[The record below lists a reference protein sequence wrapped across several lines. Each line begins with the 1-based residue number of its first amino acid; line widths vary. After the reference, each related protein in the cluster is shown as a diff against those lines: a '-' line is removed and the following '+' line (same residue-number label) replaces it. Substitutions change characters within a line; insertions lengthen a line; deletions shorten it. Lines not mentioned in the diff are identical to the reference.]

1 MTTIRRLLGLTAGQ
15 RSWIAVG
22 ALLGFLAV
30 ASNVALMA
38 VSAFLISKAAL
49 VSNVAEVALAIT
61 AVRVLAIGRAAFRY
75 FERTVT
81 HRATFAIL
89 ADLRVWFFASIEP
102 LAPARLATRRSG
114 DLLTR
119 IVGDIETLEDF
130 YVRVVLPPIVAGLVT
145 LFAALGLGLLDV
157 TLGLTLAGF
166 LVASG
171 IVLPL
176 VARRLSRAPGAA
188 AIANRGEFGATLVD
202 EINGLADLVAL
213 DRAAA
218 HRDRVLALGTEVDA
232 AGERVAIVRSA
243 ASATSSMLAG
253 LAGVTVLAIGIGLV
267 EAGRLDPVFLAAL
280 PLVALASFEVVG
292 PLAQAFGSW
301 DTNKAAAERLFEL
314 TDSRPP
320 VVDPAPAARAASA
333 SVFST
338 APGIEI
344 RDLRFRY
351 GADEPFLIDG
361 LDLSV
366 APGTSL
372 AIVGPSGSGKSTIV
386 NLLLRFWEYEEG
398 EIRIGGRDI
407 RDDRADDV
415 RRLLGVVPQ
424 DVHLFDATIRDNLA
438 VADADVTDERIEQ
451 ACRLAQVHA
460 FIETLPQRYETR
472 VGENG
477 VLLSGGER
485 QRLAIARAII
495 KDAPILILDEATANL
510 DVETEAA
517 LLDHDRHLA
526 PHERGGS
533 HRSAARPRRLTAG
546 ESVVQRLVHGAQRE
560 AELRAALR
568 PALRPDTP
576 THRLDQPGAHEQAD
590 PGAADLAG
598 EAR

>member
-1 MTTIRRLLGLTAGQ
+1 MTTFRRLLGLTAGQ
-15 RSWIAVG
+15 RRWITVG

-30 ASNVALMA
+30 GSNVALMA

-49 VSNVAEVALAIT
+49 VSNVADVALAIT

-102 LAPARLATRRSG
+102 LAPARLASRRSG

-145 LFAALGLGLLDV
+145 LVAALGLGLLDV

-171 IVLPL
+171 IVLPV
-176 VARRLSRAPGAA
+176 VARWLSKAPGAA
-188 AIANRGEFGATLVD
+188 AIAKRGEFGATLVD

-218 HRDRVLALGTEVDA
+218 HRDRVLGLGTEVDA

-243 ASATSSMLAG
+243 TSAAASTLAG
-253 LAGVTVLAIGIGLV
+253 LAGVTVLAIGVGLV

-280 PLVALASFEVVG
+280 PLVALASFEVIG

-301 DTNKAAAERLFEL
+301 DANKAAAERLFEL
-314 TDSRPP
+314 TDTRPE
-320 VVDPAPAARAASA
+320 VVDPAPAATLATGPLP
-333 SVFST
+333 ST

-344 RDLRFRY
+344 RALRFRY
-351 GADEPFLIDG
+351 ADDDPFVIDG

-372 AIVGPSGSGKSTIV
+372 AIVGASGSGKSTIV
-386 NLLLRFWEYEEG
+386 NLLLRFWDYDDG
-398 EIRIGGRDI
+398 EIRIGGLEIREARAEDI
-407 RDDRADDV
+407 

-438 VADADVTDERIEQ
+438 VADADVTDERIEE

-460 FIETLPQRYETR
+460 FIETLPQGYETR

-510 DVETEAA
+510 DVDTEAA
-517 LLDHDRHLA
+517 LLDSLA
-526 PHERGGS
+526 PFMAGRTTIVIS
-533 HRSAARPRRLTAG
+533 HRMSVAARTDRRL
-546 ESVVQRLVHGAQRE
+546 VLGA
-560 AELRAALR
+560 
-568 PALRPDTP
+568 
-576 THRLDQPGAHEQAD
+576 
-590 PGAADLAG
+590 
-598 EAR
+598 

>member
-1 MTTIRRLLGLTAGQ
+1 VTTFKRLFGLTAGQ
-15 RSWIAVG
+15 RRWIAVG

-30 ASNVALMA
+30 GSNVALMA
-38 VSAFLISKAAL
+38 VSAFLISKAAI

-102 LAPARLATRRSG
+102 LAPARLAARRSG

-145 LFAALGLGLLDV
+145 LFAALGLGMLDV

-176 VARRLSRAPGAA
+176 VSRRLSRAPGAA
-188 AIANRGEFGATLVD
+188 AIATRGEFSATLVD

-218 HRDRVLALGTEVDA
+218 HRDRVLALGTELDA
-232 AGERVAIVRSA
+232 AGERLALVRSA
-243 ASATSSMLAG
+243 TTATSSMLAG
-253 LAGVTVLAIGIGLV
+253 LAGVTVLAVGIGLV
-267 EAGRLDPVFLAAL
+267 GAGRLDPILLAAI
-280 PLVALASFEVVG
+280 PLVAVASFEVIG

-314 TDSRPP
+314 TDAPP
-320 VVDPAPAARAASA
+320 EVSDPALAGVRAGTPAQSTVHAPL
-333 SVFST
+333 T

-344 RDLRFRY
+344 RDLCFRY
-351 GADEPFLIDG
+351 GPDEPFVIDG

-386 NLLLRFWEYEEG
+386 NLLLRFWEYHEG
-398 EIRIGGRDI
+398 EIRIDGRDI
-407 RDDRADDV
+407 RDDRAEDV

-438 VADADVTDERIEQ
+438 VADADVTDERIEA

-460 FIETLPQRYETR
+460 FIETLPKGYETR

-510 DVETEAA
+510 DVGTEAA
-517 LLDHDRHLA
+517 LLDSLA
-526 PHERGGS
+526 PFIATRTTIVIS
-533 HRSAARPRRLTAG
+533 HRMSVASRTDRL
-546 ESVVQRLVHGAQRE
+546 LV
-560 AELRAALR
+560 
-568 PALRPDTP
+568 
-576 THRLDQPGAHEQAD
+576 LDG
-590 PGAADLAG
+590 
-598 EAR
+598 

>member
-1 MTTIRRLLGLTAGQ
+1 VSTFRRLLALTAGQ
-15 RSWIAVG
+15 RRWIAVG
-22 ALLGFLAV
+22 AVLGFLAV
-30 ASNVALMA
+30 GSNVALMA

-49 VSNVAEVALAIT
+49 ISNVAEVALAIT

-89 ADLRVWFFASIEP
+89 ADLRVWFFAAIEP

-145 LFAALGLGLLDV
+145 LFAAFGLGLLDV
-157 TLGLTLAGF
+157 TLGLTLAAF

-176 VARRLSRAPGAA
+176 VARLLSRGPGATL
-188 AIANRGEFGATLVD
+188 IVRRGEFGATLVD

-218 HRDRVLALGTEVDA
+218 HRDRVLALGTELDV
-232 AGERVAIVRSA
+232 AGERLAMVRSA
-243 ASATSSMLAG
+243 TSATSSTMAG
-253 LAGVTVLAIGIGLV
+253 LAGVTVLAIGVGLV
-267 EAGRLDPVFLAAL
+267 GTGRLDPVFLAAI
-280 PLVALASFEVVG
+280 PLVALASFEVIG

-314 TDSRPP
+314 SDAPP
-320 VVDPAPAARAASA
+320 EVADRAPATRPAATLPLATSA
-333 SVFST
+333 
-338 APGIEI
+338 GIEI
-344 RDLRFRY
+344 RGLRFRY
-351 GADEPFLIDG
+351 GPDEPYVIDG
-361 LDLSV
+361 LDMSV

-386 NLLLRFWEYEEG
+386 NVLLRFWEYHEG
-398 EIRIGGRDI
+398 EIRIGGREI
-407 RDDRADDV
+407 REESAHDV

-438 VADADVTDERIEQ
+438 VADADVTDEQIEG
-451 ACRLAQVHA
+451 ACRMAQVHA
-460 FIETLPQRYETR
+460 FVETLPQGYETR
-472 VGENG
+472 IGENG

-517 LLDHDRHLA
+517 LLDSLA
-526 PHERGGS
+526 PFMAGRTTIVIS
-533 HRSAARPRRLTAG
+533 HRMSVAARTDRRLI
-546 ESVVQRLVHGAQRE
+546 
-560 AELRAALR
+560 
-568 PALRPDTP
+568 
-576 THRLDQPGAHEQAD
+576 LDG
-590 PGAADLAG
+590 
-598 EAR
+598 

>member
-1 MTTIRRLLGLTAGQ
+1 MSIFRRLLALTAGQ
-15 RSWIAVG
+15 RRWIAVG

-49 VSNVAEVALAIT
+49 ISNVAEVALAIT

-89 ADLRVWFFASIEP
+89 ADLRVWFFAAIEP

-145 LFAALGLGLLDV
+145 LFAAFGLGLLDV
-157 TLGLTLAGF
+157 RLGLTLAAF

-176 VARRLSRAPGAA
+176 VARRLSRAPGATL
-188 AIANRGEFGATLVD
+188 IARRGQFGATLVD

-218 HRDRVLALGTEVDA
+218 HRDRVLALGTELDA
-232 AGERVAIVRSA
+232 AGERLAIVRSA
-243 ASATSSMLAG
+243 TSATSSTLAG
-253 LAGVTVLAIGIGLV
+253 LAGVTVLAIGVDLV
-267 EAGRLDPVFLAAL
+267 GSGRLDPVFLAAI
-280 PLVALASFEVVG
+280 PLVALASFEVIA

-301 DTNKAAAERLFEL
+301 ETNKAAAQRLFEL
-314 TDSRPP
+314 TDAQPEVADRPSATHA
-320 VVDPAPAARAASA
+320 VTA
-333 SVFST
+333 SVPSRT
-338 APGIEI
+338 PGIEI
-344 RDLRFRY
+344 RGLRFRY
-351 GADEPFLIDG
+351 APDEPDVIDG

-386 NLLLRFWEYEEG
+386 NLLLRFWEYREG
-398 EIRIGGRDI
+398 EIRIDGREI
-407 RDDRADDV
+407 RDDRAEDV

-438 VADADVTDERIEQ
+438 VADADVTDEQIEE
-451 ACRLAQVHA
+451 ACRMAQVHA
-460 FIETLPQRYETR
+460 FIATLPQGYETR

-495 KDAPILILDEATANL
+495 KNAPILILDEATANL

-517 LLDHDRHLA
+517 LLDLLA
-526 PHERGGS
+526 PFMAGRTTIVIS
-533 HRSAARPRRLTAG
+533 HRMSVAAWADR
-546 ESVVQRLVHGAQRE
+546 QLV
-560 AELRAALR
+560 
-568 PALRPDTP
+568 
-576 THRLDQPGAHEQAD
+576 
-590 PGAADLAG
+590 LAG
-598 EAR
+598 